1 MMKKLFDHKIWAMLA
16 ACLALLM
23 LVFLAAGLG
32 NLHFQ
37 PGRPISLGESETIHL
52 SFEGIAEEISNIP
65 IWDQVVFWGLVFLM
79 VIIVSLL
86 LSPEL
91 RKRIIVFFLRFVL
104 FAVALFYILKKFST
118 TFMELDSEETTAV
131 EGIPQAGVESATTVF
146 TPPHVSP
153 IFLYIISL
161 GVILV
166 LAVIAY
172 LVSRWWLQRQRL
184 RKASQPLERLAEVT
198 RSSLADIS
206 SGMGWE
212 DAIVKCYLRMSNVV
226 AAQRGLIRRMDLTP
240 SEFAMH
246 LEKAGMPGEA
256 VRQLTNLFEA
266 ARYGARQASR
276 KETIEAVACLT
287 TILHACGV
295 NE

>member
-1 MMKKLFDHKIWAMLA
+1 MKKFFDHKIWVMVAAGLA
-16 ACLALLM
+16 VLM
-23 LVFLAAGLG
+23 LIFLAAGLG

-65 IWDQVVFWGLVFLM
+65 IWDQVVFWGLVFLV

-91 RKRIIVFFLRFVL
+91 RKRIILFFLRFVL
-104 FAVALFYILKKFST
+104 FAVALFYILKNFSSS
-118 TFMELDSEETTAV
+118 FIELDSEEATAV

-153 IFLYIISL
+153 IFLYMISL
-161 GVILV
+161 GVVLI

-172 LVSRWWLQRQRL
+172 FVSRWWLQRQRL

-212 DAIVKCYLRMSNVV
+212 NAIVKCYLRMSNVV
-226 AAQRGLIRRMDLTP
+226 ATQRGLIRRMDLTP
-240 SEFAMH
+240 SEFAMR
-246 LEKAGMPGEA
+246 LEKAGLPGEA
-256 VRQLTNLFEA
+256 VQQLTNLFEA

>member
-1 MMKKLFDHKIWAMLA
+1 MLA